1 MSMEEIC
8 DADNTLLNL
17 FKKAQLQY
25 ALPSSKDHPKYCNK
39 NDVQPQKC
47 EVLFAKNYEC
57 HYLVYVVYTEDEICE
72 IQEKEACKWKNN
84 SKEKDNII
92 NILKLRESS
101 FKFVLY
107 VLNKCEID
115 NKGHHIINNY

>member
-1 MSMEEIC
+1 MYSHR
-8 DADNTLLNL
+8 NVR
-17 FKKAQLQY
+17 FY
-25 ALPSSKDHPKYCNK
+25 LP
-39 NDVQPQKC
+39 
-47 EVLFAKNYEC
+47 KNYEC